1 MEIKTLTVKSVTS
14 VDKKKDGTPLVGKFG
29 PYWMIRIDTLEEGVV
44 SMFGKTASDLK
55 MGDKIQGTVEVTTSE
70 KDGKTYTNKNFKFPN
85 KDDAQSERIAK
96 LESRVMKLELAE
108 SRMYEDIYS
117 KVKSD
122 LVLEL
127 TGKFNTTAD
136 YKKITAP
143 HPQFADVP
151 EPIPAE
157 AYNNEPPF

>member
-1 MEIKTLTVKSVTS
+1 MQKVTLTGIWRNTTDKQGQPLKSA
-14 VDKKKDGTPLVGKFG
+14 KGF
-29 PYWMIRIDTLEEGVV
+29 PYTKLSFKCKEH
-44 SMFGKTASDLK
+44 
-55 MGDKIQGTVEVTTSE
+55 GDKYIGGFGNKDNEGWKVGDTVEVIIKE
-70 KDGKTYTNKNFKFPN
+70 NGQYLNFDMPKEV
-85 KDDAQSERIAK
+85 DVATERIAK

-108 SRMYEDIYS
+108 SRMTEEIYS

>member
-1 MEIKTLTVKSVTS
+1 MEKVNITGIWRNTTDKQGQPLKSAKGFPYTKLSFKCKEHGDRYVGGFGN
-14 VDKKKDGTPLVGKFG
+14 KDNEGWKVG
-29 PYWMIRIDTLEEGVV
+29 D
-44 SMFGKTASDLK
+44 
-55 MGDKIQGTVEVTTSE
+55 TVEVIIKE
-70 KDGKTYTNKNFKFPN
+70 NGQYLNFDMPKEV
-85 KDDAQSERIAK
+85 DVATERIAK

-136 YKKITAP
+136 YQKITAP